1 MPLALLQLL
10 VVLNVLSA
18 SLRLANDIFRRSYF
32 QFDGKHEDR
41 PTCSAIK
48 FTITDS
54 PLFTTEKWQSFR
66 KSASHLM
73 LLEEVA
79 MGEAAP
85 LFI

>member
-1 MPLALLQLL
+1 M
-10 VVLNVLSA
+10 
-18 SLRLANDIFRRSYF
+18 
-32 QFDGKHEDR
+32 
-41 PTCSAIK
+41 
-48 FTITDS
+48 TITHS
-54 PLFTTEKWQSFR
+54 FAFTPEKWQSFR